1 MIKKPRKLLQNSIS
15 QAGILEF
22 TKFNF
27 RSWHTGAYKT
37 QLHKLEYWSLQNSVS
52 QAGKQE
58 LTTIP
63 HADTDSNKS
72 VGTWTDR
79 PWATHAFK
87 GHRNRI
93 AVTQVNV
100 L

>member
-58 LTTIP
+58 LTKFNFTSWQTGAYKIRF
-63 HADTDSNKS
+63 HKL
-72 VGTWTDR
+72 
-79 PWATHAFK
+79 
-87 GHRNRI
+87 
-93 AVTQVNV
+93 QC
-100 L
+100 